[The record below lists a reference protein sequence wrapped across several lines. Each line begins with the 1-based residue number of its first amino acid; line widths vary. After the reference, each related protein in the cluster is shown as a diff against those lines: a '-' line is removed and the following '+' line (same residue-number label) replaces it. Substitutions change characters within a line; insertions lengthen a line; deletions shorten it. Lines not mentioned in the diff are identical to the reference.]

1 MSIAVAN
8 QYAKALLEVVVKD
21 GSKTTPAET
30 LTQLKAFC
38 EALDGSAELREVLMT
53 PAVGS
58 QPKRRA
64 LDRVASLMGLSPTV
78 VNFLNLV
85 KDRRRVALL
94 PDICVAFRDLMDAR
108 LGILR
113 AKVSSARP
121 LSDEQRET
129 LTARLRQAAGNNVDV
144 DYFVDP
150 DLVGGATVAIGSTF
164 YDGSVRGQL
173 EGLRLRLTSEG

>member
-8 QYAKALLEVVVKD
+8 QYAKALLEVVVKP
-21 GSKTTPAET
+21 GSAITPAET
-30 LTQLKAFC
+30 LAQLHSFRD
-38 EALDGSAELREVLMT
+38 ALESSSELREVLMT

-58 QPKRRA
+58 RPKRRA
-64 LDRVASLMGLSPTV
+64 LDRVAGLIGLNSTV

-94 PDICVAFRDLMDAR
+94 PEICVAFRDLMDAR
-108 LGILR
+108 LGIVR
-113 AKVSSARP
+113 AKVSSAHP
-121 LSDEQRET
+121 LSDEQRQKLAES
-129 LTARLRQAAGNNVDV
+129 LRKATGKSVDV

-150 DLVGGATVAIGSTF
+150 ELVGGATVAIGSTF